1 MSRPEWHTCS
11 FQVDYGPAGGT
22 SLATPRELQTP
33 PFSGI
38 GGNSE
43 SRLSYQL
50 LLDAFPILAFTFLL
64 SIRHCG
70 NSRLSLW
77 K

>member
-1 MSRPEWHTCS
+1 M
-11 FQVDYGPAGGT
+11 GPLGGEL
-22 SLATPRELQTP
+22 LATPRELRAAP
-33 PFSGI
+33 LSGI
-38 GGNSE
+38 GENSE
-43 SRLSYQL
+43 RRLSYQL
-50 LLDAFPILAFTFLL
+50 LLDALPILAFTFLL